1 MFKRSSGILMHI
13 TSLPSEYGIGDFGKK
28 AYEFVD
34 FLERSEQKLW
44 QILPMGSTGYGDS
57 PYQSFSA
64 FAGNPYFIDLEEFIE
79 LGYIDDKDLLPL
91 REINYENNLD
101 YEQVNERKTKLL
113 KNIFEI
119 FLKKIEKNGEIEEEL
134 KRFKEKNAYWLD
146 NYVLYMALKEKF
158 SGKSWQNWPKCYKY
172 RNLKKIEKN
181 DENLKKNMDYFSFV
195 QYTFYKQWFRLKSYA
210 NSKGISIIGDIPIFV
225 ATDSADTWSES
236 KIFQF
241 DKYKKPK
248 RVSGCPPDYFSK
260 DGQLWGNVLYDW
272 KYLKKTNYHW
282 WIKRIAYCFE
292 IYDIIRIDHFRGF
305 EAYWSIPARDTTAV
319 RGHWEKGPGMDFF
332 RTIERR
338 LGKLPII
345 AEDLGLLT
353 EKVKKLLKRSDF
365 PGMKVLEFAFDS
377 EDSDYLPHKYEEN
390 CVAYTGTHDNNTV
403 VGWYETI
410 PLATKH
416 YCDEYLKNYL
426 NKFGSDYWLPIN
438 LRFIDAIWA
447 SKANIAIAQMQDFIG
462 LGEEGRMNTPST
474 LGKNWKWRLNEK
486 YITDELCN
494 NIKITTRKFKR

>member
-34 FLERSEQKLW
+34 FLEKSKQKLW
-44 QILPMGSTGYGDS
+44 QILPMGPTGYGDS

-79 LGYIDDKDLLPL
+79 LGYIDHNDLLPL
-91 REINYENNLD
+91 REINYEDNLD

-119 FLKKIEKNGEIEEEL
+119 FWKKTEKNDEIEED
-134 KRFKEKNAYWLD
+134 FKKFKTKNAYWLD

-172 RNLKKIEKN
+172 RNLKKFEKN
-181 DENLKKNMDYFSFV
+181 DENLKKNIDYFSFV
-195 QYTFYKQWFRLKSYA
+195 QYTFYKQWFKLKSYA
-210 NSKGISIIGDIPIFV
+210 NSKGICIIGDIPIFV

-272 KYLKKTNYHW
+272 KYLKKTNYDW

-292 IYDIIRIDHFRGF
+292 IYDIVRIDHFRGF
-305 EAYWSIPARDTTAV
+305 EAYWSIPSKDTTAV

-332 RTIERR
+332 RTVERR

-353 EKVKKLLKRSDF
+353 ERVKKLLKRSSF

-377 EDSDYLPHKYEEN
+377 ENSDYLPHKYEEN

-403 VGWYETI
+403 TGWYETI
-410 PLATKH
+410 SPEIKH

-426 NKFGSDYWLPIN
+426 SKFGSDYWLPIN

-462 LGEEGRMNTPST
+462 LGEEGRMNAPST

-486 YITDELCN
+486 YITDELCD
-494 NIKITTRKFKR
+494 NIKTITRKFKR